1 MDSFNL
7 DIGSYSVAELRKVF
21 QLPPSYTAKDVDA
34 RELSLAKQLES
45 TRTMSAS
52 RKKDVLMFLKNAGD
66 VLRKYASG
74 GDGKD
79 PNEGTWAESYAPTT
93 EVDSHVI
100 IQDPN
105 TIAGRGAQI
114 AAGRTAGSGEYPPGW
129 LNPVNVRTISVG
141 LNVDSRFREDY
152 FQSTSSDFTVFLPET
167 QRRVVQMRLSTVEM
181 PMTFYMFSRIRGD
194 ATMVIANG
202 TTTGTSGDTK
212 SVKSYADPSRPK
224 DITINGPFQEAWL
237 VNIPDGNYEL
247 WQGQSQGADLTY
259 GMNTAICMG
268 VPGYLGSDGV
278 FGGDPSVNNLNI
290 TDDIAFAVD
299 RANGRSSFGIPIS
312 SGGGKFA
319 LDGFYVYFAVDYGG
333 NRDLDTNAQLHLGWQ
348 LGFRAGTYR
357 AGTLASGSSSVISE
371 GICMPT
377 GPRYAFISIDDGQ
390 KNTGTS
396 LISAFSRSTMDK
408 NIISRFN
415 IANAM
420 DDTACYKPSSD
431 AGLSNQ
437 LNRTRDYFGPV
448 DIQRLHIRILDEYGR
463 VLDLNHMDWSMTL
476 TFDSMYS

>member
-21 QLPPSYTAKDVDA
+21 QLPPSYTAKEVDA

-194 ATMVIANG
+194 ATMVIASA
-202 TTTGTSGDTK
+202 TVTGTSTDTK
-212 SVKSYADPSRPK
+212 TVTSYADPSRPK
-224 DITINGPFQEAWL
+224 EITINGPFQKAWL

-259 GMNTAICMG
+259 GLNTAICMG
-268 VPGYLGSDGV
+268 VPGYLGGDGV
-278 FGGDPSVNNLNI
+278 FGGDSSVGNLNI
-290 TDDIAFAVD
+290 TDDIAFGVD
-299 RANGRSSFGIPIS
+299 RANGRSSFGIPAAS
-312 SGGGKFA
+312 AGGKFA
-319 LDGFYVYFAVDYGG
+319 KDGFYVYFAVDYGG

-357 AGTLASGSSSVISE
+357 AGSLANGSSSIISE

-420 DDTACYKPSSD
+420 DDTGSYKPSSD

-463 VLDLNHMDWSMTL
+463 ILDLNHMDWSMTL

>member
-1 MDSFNL
+1 
-7 DIGSYSVAELRKVF
+7 
-21 QLPPSYTAKDVDA
+21 
-34 RELSLAKQLES
+34 
-45 TRTMSAS
+45 MSAS

-194 ATMVIANG
+194 ATMVIASATVQASG
-202 TTTGTSGDTK
+202 PTGPVT
-212 SVKSYADPSRPK
+212 SYADPSRPK
-224 DITINGPFQEAWL
+224 EITLNGPFQKAWL
-237 VNIPDGNYEL
+237 VSIPDGNYEL

-259 GMNTAICMG
+259 GMSMA
-268 VPGYLGSDGV
+268 VPGYIGSDGV
-278 FGGDPSVNNLNI
+278 FGGDSSVGNLNI

-312 SGGGKFA
+312 SSGGKFA
-319 LDGFYVYFAVDYGG
+319 LDGFYIYFAVDYGG

-357 AGTLASGSSSVISE
+357 AGSLSKSASSIISE
-371 GICMPT
+371 GVCMPT

-415 IANAM
+415 IAHAM
-420 DDTACYKPSSD
+420 DDAACYKPSSD

-463 VLDLNHMDWSMTL
+463 ILDLNHMDWSMTL